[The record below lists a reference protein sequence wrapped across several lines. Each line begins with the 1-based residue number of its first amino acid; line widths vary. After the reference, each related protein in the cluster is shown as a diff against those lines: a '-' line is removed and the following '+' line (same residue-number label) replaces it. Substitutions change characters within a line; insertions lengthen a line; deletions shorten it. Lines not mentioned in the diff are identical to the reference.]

1 MEKFVPDI
9 YQQSIFT
16 IDYSKLKDRGIT
28 CLLFDLDN
36 TLVPTSVKNPTDEL
50 KNLFVKLNE
59 EGFKLIIFSNCS
71 PQRIK
76 PFDED
81 LVDECYCRARKPFS
95 KKFLKVIN
103 KHNLNYSEV
112 AIIGDQLF
120 TDILGGNR
128 VGITTILVDK
138 VSKDNFTTKIMRI
151 FEAYV
156 LRKLRKKGLF
166 TRGRYYDK

>member
-9 YQQSIFT
+9 YQQNIFT
-16 IDYSKLKDRGIT
+16 IDYNKLKDRGIT

-36 TLVPTSVKNPTDEL
+36 TLVPTKVKNPTDEIR
-50 KNLFVKLNE
+50 NLFAKLTKF
-59 EGFKLIIFSNCS
+59 GFKVILFSNCS
-71 PQRIK
+71 QQRMRY
-76 PFDED
+76 FNDS
-81 LVDECYCRARKPFS
+81 LVEEFYYRAKKPFS

-103 KHNLNYSEV
+103 KHNLNISEV

-138 VSKDNFTTKIMRI
+138 VSSDNFPTKIMR
-151 FEAYV
+151 FLERVV

-166 TRGRYYDK
+166 TKGRYYD